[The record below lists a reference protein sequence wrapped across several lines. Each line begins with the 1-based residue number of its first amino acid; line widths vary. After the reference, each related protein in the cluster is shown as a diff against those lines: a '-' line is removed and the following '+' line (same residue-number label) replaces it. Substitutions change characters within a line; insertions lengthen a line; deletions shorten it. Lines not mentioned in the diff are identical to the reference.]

1 VRCVFVGEGFMNT
14 STCTKLSPLAAGL
27 LFTMGSASLLAGP
40 VADISSATGNDLDVA
55 VSPSNFSLLEGE
67 TQEVTITVTDPVGEY
82 LEWLFGE
89 ALLSEDSGNTSDA
102 SMPVLLSPG
111 VSSSVE
117 GNELDM
123 DGIEVPGGIDNA
135 LELEI
140 IPDAGFIEGME
151 WELTFET
158 AGLAWLDEFRMEI
171 VDPQGAIVFAG
182 GAAGARAAE
191 SDEQLDDDFGWPSTG
206 GIGSDARDIED
217 FNGTGTSG
225 TEAGGTWTVRLWN
238 TFGSGTMGHLLDG
251 SVLEFDVISEVV
263 APTFDPDGGFFEA
276 GETVEV
282 TIVSTVDDTTI
293 HYTLDGSDPERDN
306 GTAIDSGDTVT
317 LEGSHNDTVT
327 LKAFAFDP
335 DDDSLDDSDI
345 TSADFTFYEAIGIE
359 DGDGSAMGD
368 PEAGSGDSIVFVP
381 TGGSGSYEVSALPN
395 NVSGAEGVITEDAG
409 SYSFEV
415 PSEGAFAG
423 TYTIEVVDS
432 ESGWVD
438 TFDIT
443 VALEMDAEF
452 EELLIN
458 GDRSEVRVRGATPG
472 YGFTFSV
479 EDEFGADGSSIA
491 IMDPEQAQA
500 EDDVPSANPARSAV
514 VTLTVSELTVI
525 RIRATPE
532 DGTYDA
538 AVHEGMSVHAG
549 RTYSGWIR
557 NARNQ
562 ELEDVYVATREE
574 MGPENRHYSV
584 WTDEDGVFRLT
595 TPEPEAED
603 EHGLA
608 ASKDGYVT
616 RLFSGEGCVG
626 DEPQCEQVLE
636 SASASITGMIL
647 GLGEGEEIN
656 LYLVYEDDGDALEL
670 GPEKV
675 SGAGTGEDEWSLDAN
690 YQSMY
695 PEIRAR
701 GFGYEPFGSTNE
713 GEGFSFEEEGDSI
726 EGVEL
731 QTVPTTPAIE
741 AIRVTE
747 AGNESAT
754 IVVEANANER
764 ASMLTL
770 SYGESSDNLESGLDE
785 VNLAATDQLVAFAL
799 TIEGLSCGMEVFYQ
813 ASVVNDRDN
822 GAESDVNSFATAE
835 CADDDGSDDDSVAPP
850 DDSRGAFLSCSMS
863 NGKGGVDPLMPLLA
877 LLAMVGLF
885 TRRRV

>member
-1 VRCVFVGEGFMNT
+1 MST
-14 STCTKLSPLAAGL
+14 SSCTKLSPLAAGL

-40 VADISSATGNDLDVA
+40 VTDISSATGNDFDVA
-55 VSPSNFSLLEGE
+55 VSPSKFSLLEGE
-67 TQEVTITVTDPVGEY
+67 TREVTITVTDPVGEY
-82 LEWLFGE
+82 LEWLFDD
-89 ALLSEDSGNTSDA
+89 ALLSEDSGNASDA
-102 SMPVLLSPG
+102 RMHVLLSLGAP
-111 VSSSVE
+111 SSVE

-123 DGIEVPGGIDNA
+123 DGIEIPGGIGNA

-140 IPDAGFIEGME
+140 IPDGGFIEGVE
-151 WELTFET
+151 WDLTFET
-158 AGLAWLDEFRMEI
+158 AGFAWLDEFRMEI
-171 VDPQGAIVFAG
+171 IDPQGAIVFAG

-191 SDEQLDDDFGWPSTG
+191 SDEELDADFGWPRTG
-206 GIGSDARDIED
+206 GVDSDVRGIAD
-217 FNGTGTSG
+217 FNGTGTS
-225 TEAGGTWTVRLWN
+225 GTWTVRLWN
-238 TFGSGTMGHLLDG
+238 TFGSGTMGHLIDG
-251 SVLEFDVISEVV
+251 SVLEFDVSSEVV
-263 APTFDPDGGFFEA
+263 APTFDPNGGFFEA
-276 GETVEV
+276 GETVDV
-282 TIVSTVDDTTI
+282 TIVSTVDGATI
-293 HYTLDGSDPERDN
+293 HYTLDGSDPDRDD
-306 GTAIDSGDTVT
+306 GIAIDSGDTVT
-317 LEGSHNDTVT
+317 LDGSHNDTVT

-335 DDDSLDDSDI
+335 DDDSSDDSDI
-345 TSADFTFYEAIGIE
+345 TSADFTFYDAIGIE
-359 DGDGSAMGD
+359 DGDGSAVGD
-368 PEAGSGDSIVFVP
+368 PEAGSGDSIAFVP
-381 TGGSGSYEVSALPN
+381 TGGSGNYQVSAFPN
-395 NVSGAEGVITEDAG
+395 NVSGAEGVITENAG

-432 ESGWVD
+432 ETGWVD

-443 VALEMDAEF
+443 VVLEMDAEF

-458 GDRSEVRVRGATPG
+458 GDRSEVRVRGATPR

-479 EDEFGADGSSIA
+479 EDELGADGSSIA

-500 EDDVPSANPARSAV
+500 ADDVPSANPARSAV
-514 VTLTVSELTVI
+514 VTRTVSALTVI

-538 AVHEGMSVHAG
+538 AVHEGMSVDTG

-557 NARNQ
+557 NERNQ

-574 MGPENRHYSV
+574 MGPVNRHYSV
-584 WTDEDGVFRLT
+584 WTDDDGVFRLT
-595 TPEPEAED
+595 TPEPDTED

-626 DEPQCEQVLE
+626 NEPQCVQVLE
-636 SASASITGMIL
+636 SASATITGMIL

-656 LYLVYEDDGDALEL
+656 LYLVYEDNGDALEL

-675 SGAGTGEDEWSLDAN
+675 SGAGTGEDEWNLDAN

-701 GFGYEPFGSTNE
+701 GFGYEQFSSTNE

-726 EGVEL
+726 EGVKL

-764 ASMLTL
+764 ASVLTL
-770 SYGESSDNLESGLDE
+770 SYGESSDNLESSLDE
-785 VNLAATDQLVAFAL
+785 VNLAATDELMAFAL

-813 ASVVNDRDN
+813 TSVVNDRDN
-822 GAESDVNSFATAE
+822 RAESDVNSFATAE
-835 CADDDGSDDDSVAPP
+835 CADDDDSVRPP
-850 DDSRGAFLSCSMS
+850 DSSRGLFLSCSLS
-863 NGKGGVDPLMPLLA
+863 NGKGAIDPLLPLLA

-885 TRRRV
+885 ARRRL